1 MILLHKKYF
10 NVYPNLLQIPLYYTF
25 KRLCDFIGIA
35 TLSPSVGKSGLGK
48 FGYKFVPKFAADST
62 IHTLNS
68 KSGLLS

>member
-1 MILLHKKYF
+1 M
-10 NVYPNLLQIPLYYTF
+10 YPNLPQIPLYYTF
-25 KRLCDFIGIA
+25 KRLRDFIGIA